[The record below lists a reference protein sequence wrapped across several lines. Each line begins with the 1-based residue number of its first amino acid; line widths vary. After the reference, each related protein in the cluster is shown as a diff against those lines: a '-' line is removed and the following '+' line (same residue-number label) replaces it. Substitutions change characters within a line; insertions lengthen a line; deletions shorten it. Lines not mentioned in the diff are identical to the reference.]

1 MSKEIIMSRVG
12 LAKYFGAL
20 GRLQAYV
27 SPDGKASR
35 VVAFVFFVFAER
47 RSLCYLQFS
56 APQPKQLTDHAS
68 QFTLTLEMRTFLSAF
83 ESTFQ
88 HALVA
93 PAATSL
99 LPSTL
104 PDSTHPPSSSVDS
117 APSADAKRLQEAK
130 ATITA
135 LEK

>member
-1 MSKEIIMSRVG
+1 MSRVG

-68 QFTLTLEMRTFLSAF
+68 QFTLTLEMRTFLSA
-83 ESTFQ
+83 STFQ

-93 PAATSL
+93 PAAISL

-104 PDSTHPPSSSVDS
+104 PDSTHPPSSLVDS

-135 LEK
+135 LER